1 MKNLF
6 FYAIIT
12 CITSVMPMNVKA
24 AEAYAALSNDNTTLT
39 FYYDNE
45 KSIRNGM
52 DIGPFV
58 NEDLKN
64 YGTWDRGWHAHS
76 SEITTVVFDKSF
88 ANKTD
93 LTSTAYWF
101 YKCNNLKTIEGIDY
115 LKTDKV
121 TDMKMMFLYCESL
134 TSVDLSNFNTSNVT
148 NMDAMFAVCT
158 NLTSLDLSSFD
169 TRKVNN
175 MKSVFECC
183 YNLNSLKISSFNT
196 SNVTNMAYMFGDC
209 YALENLDM
217 SNFNTNNV
225 TKMNTM
231 FKACKKL
238 KELDL
243 SSFNTSR
250 VTNMKSM
257 FRKCE
262 MLTTIYVS
270 HEWSTEKADTSSN
283 MFDESPNIV
292 GGSGTVWDEK
302 HTDVTYAHI
311 DGGPSNPGYLTFK
324 NGSGEQT
331 GEQTDK
337 KCATPTIAFID
348 GELTFSCETEGVEY
362 DYEITNADVKKGN
375 ASKVTIGGKY
385 NVCVYAMK
393 QGYKNSDVATLEFTL
408 GSNGDVCDVN
418 KDGAVNVAD
427 IATIISEMAA
437 RARLQKALEE

>member
-1 MKNLF
+1 MKKLLL
-6 FYAIIT
+6 YAIVA

-24 AEAYAALSNDNTTLT
+24 AEAYAALSNDNKILT

-45 KSIRNGM
+45 KSNRNGM
-52 DIGPFV
+52 GIGPFV

-158 NLTSLDLSSFD
+158 NLTSLDLRSFD
-169 TRKVNN
+169 TRNVHN

-183 YNLNSLKISSFNT
+183 YNLNSLNISSFNT

-209 YALENLDM
+209 YALESLDV

-225 TKMNTM
+225 TKMYTM

-292 GGSGTVWDEK
+292 GGSGTVWDEN
-302 HTDVTYAHI
+302 HTDYTYAHI

-324 NGSGEQT
+324 NAGEQT

-337 KCATPTIAFID
+337 KCSTPTIAFVD
-348 GELTFSCETEGVEY
+348 GELVFSCETEDVEY
-362 DYEITNADVKKGN
+362 VYEITSEDVKMGN

-385 NVCVYAMK
+385 HVSVYATK
-393 QGYKNSDVATLEFTL
+393 VGYEDSDVVTKDIELSA
-408 GSNGDVCDVN
+408 GAVGDVNGDGVIDVS
-418 KDGAVNVAD
+418 DYIGVAN
-427 IATIISEMAA
+427 II
-437 RARLQKALEE
+437 LTGNIQGK